1 MSAMTA
7 LGDKIRRWCEEES
20 LSAVVEQ
27 DDESALACAVSPP
40 GDPSLS
46 IAVRASGPQPSR
58 VLLAH
63 TFELPIPVEIAADPD
78 APQRIATLLDRVAA
92 SRSGLIDCRPLA
104 PEGKAAEVTLTL
116 HADGIS
122 KQNFLCALDEVC
134 KVVRVI
140 EWELEG
146 ISAAADIVSNVR
158 SLVEQTGTFA
168 SELAQAVAAPAEGL
182 ASPAQPEGAPPTS
195 AAPQPPP
202 PAPAATPVA
211 APAAGVFC
219 TECGR
224 QARPG
229 ARFCNGCGSPL
240 EA

>member
-1 MSAMTA
+1 MTL
-7 LGDKIRRWCEEES
+7 LGDSIRRWCEEES

-63 TFELPIPVEIAADPD
+63 TFDLPIPVEIAADPD

-104 PEGKAAEVTLTL
+104 PEGKAAAEVTLTL

-122 KQNFLCALDEVC
+122 KQNFLSTLEEVR

-140 EWELEG
+140 GWELEG
-146 ISAAADIVSNVR
+146 MSAAADIVSGVR
-158 SLVEQTGTFA
+158 ALVEQTGALT
-168 SELAQAVAAPAEGL
+168 SELAETAAAPVEAE
-182 ASPAQPEGAPPTS
+182 SAPQAGPPPL
-195 AAPQPPP
+195 APQPQP
-202 PAPAATPVA
+202 PA
-211 APAAGVFC
+211 APDAGVFC
-219 TECGR
+219 AECGR

-229 ARFCNGCGSPL
+229 ARFCNGCGAPL